1 MFKNNEAP
9 VSLFSFQDIITT
21 LTGIMLLFLLV
32 MALVMIQVNSE
43 LQKNSPVYE
52 QLQQVRKENRALSA
66 DIQRTEQEIAAL
78 RKRKRELQSRDDAQL
93 KLDKFALENQL
104 KEQQRELDALKRKL
118 DDLQKKRIV
127 QTRLQQELTRKRQE
141 LEQKKKELATA
152 KERIEKEKAVNKNL
166 LKKIDAKRRSITIT
180 TGGDT
185 NKKPLIMECSGDKV
199 RVVPS
204 DRAKMRIFKCETPV
218 VADMVNEAI
227 EFARRFPASEN
238 YYVLLIKPSAASYM
252 EFLQNK
258 LRTAIPNL
266 EYGME
271 PVQEN
276 EEFF

>member
-118 DDLQKKRIV
+118 DDLQKKKIV
-127 QTRLQQELTRKRQE
+127 QTRQQQELTRKRQE
-141 LEQKKKELATA
+141 LEQKKKELATV
-152 KERIEKEKAVNKNL
+152 KERIEKEKAVNK
-166 LKKIDAKRRSITIT
+166 
-180 TGGDT
+180 
-185 NKKPLIMECSGDKV
+185 KPLSMECSGDKV
-199 RVVPS
+199 RVIPS